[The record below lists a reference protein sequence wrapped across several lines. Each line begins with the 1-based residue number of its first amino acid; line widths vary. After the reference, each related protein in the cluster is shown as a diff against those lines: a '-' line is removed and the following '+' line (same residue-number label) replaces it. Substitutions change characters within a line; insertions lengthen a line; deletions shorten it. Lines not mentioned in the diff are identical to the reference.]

1 MSERYPISP
10 AGLQRLRAELS
21 HLKKVERPKNLEDIE
36 RAREHGDLKENAEYH
51 AAKERRMFLNA
62 QLDRLE
68 DMLTRV
74 NVIDPGKLTGD
85 RVVFGATVR
94 ILDLDTQ
101 EESTFQI
108 LSSFESDPEH
118 GKLSVESP
126 LVRALIGRE
135 EGDEVNVAGGDG
147 RQARHLEILEVRFG

>member
-1 MSERYPISP
+1 
-10 AGLQRLRAELS
+10 
-21 HLKKVERPKNLEDIE
+21 
-36 RAREHGDLKENAEYH
+36 
-51 AAKERRMFLNA
+51 MFLNA